1 MNLSRSI
8 GWLFLVIPAYSWAT
22 GPVKKFPEDEIVVT
36 ATRFKQRLQDLPV
49 GASVISATQIRN
61 SAASTLPELLQQLA
75 GVHTRNTDGSPDQ
88 QIDLRGFGITGN
100 QNTLVLLNGQR
111 LNEIELVGIRWSAI
125 PIDSIERIEVL
136 RSSGA
141 VTYGDNATGGV
152 INIVTRAAAPNRVT
166 GDAGISMG
174 SYSGTEFKGALN
186 VAKENLSFALTAN
199 SLETD
204 NYRVNNALRQGNLQ
218 GDLRYRLANGSLML
232 NFGVD
237 DQKLQLPGPRTEAQ
251 LQSDRRGATTPNDF
265 STREG
270 AYVMLRGEHAVGAAT
285 LAADLSFRDNSRTA
299 LFKDYSFG
307 FFNNRLS
314 THSDVWLFNP
324 RVKLPFQG
332 LGAGHELVVGA
343 NFEWWDYRSKRFG
356 GALADTLAADVV
368 ARIDNKAIYLQHA
381 TTLPLGTVI
390 SLGGRAQWT
399 DNKADD
405 QFNPA
410 AYARDQKNRMLHAY
424 DVGVRQPLSSAF
436 SLYGKFGRSFRIV
449 TVDEVYSQF
458 GGPPPLFDS
467 MVTLLRPQTAHT
479 GELGMEYRQGT
490 VHARTS
496 IYRTDL
502 NNEIG
507 YMVISDATQPF
518 PPFTNNINLPPTRRQ
533 GVEFE
538 GSWTPFDKLDLFG
551 SYTFNDAR
559 FREGVFG
566 GANVAGKTVPLVPQH
581 RASAGGT
588 FRLTP
593 NTRFAATMNYVGEQ
607 VYDNDQANSF
617 GRRMPDYTTV
627 DFKAMHQMGNLSL
640 SLALNNLFDQKYYSY
655 AIRNNAGTS
664 FNAYPARERNVWL
677 TVRYQFN

>member
-8 GWLFLVIPAYSWAT
+8 GWLFFVIPAYSWAT

-49 GASVISATQIRN
+49 GASVINATQIRN

-166 GDAGISMG
+166 GDAGVSFG

-204 NYRVNNALRQGNLQ
+204 NYRVNNALQQRNLQ
-218 GDLRYRLANGSLML
+218 GDLRYRLTNGSLML

-237 DQKLQLPGPRTEAQ
+237 DQKLQLPGARHEAQ
-251 LQSDRRGATTPNDF
+251 LQSDRRGTSRPNDF

-270 AYVMLRGEHAVGAAT
+270 AYVMLRGEHAVGTAT

-299 LFKDYSFG
+299 LFKDYDYG
-307 FFNNRLS
+307 GLYNNRSS

-332 LGAGHELVVGA
+332 LGANHELVVGA
-343 NFEWWDYRSKRFG
+343 NFEWWDYRSQRFSG
-356 GALADTLAADVV
+356 VLTDTLAANIT
-368 ARIDNKAIYLQHA
+368 AKMDNKAAYLQHA
-381 TTLPLGTVI
+381 MTLPSGTII

-399 DNKADD
+399 GNKADD
-405 QFNPA
+405 GLNPA
-410 AYARDQKNRMLHAY
+410 AYARDQVSRMLHAY
-424 DVGVRQPLSSAF
+424 DVGVRQPVGSAF
-436 SLYGKFGRSFRIV
+436 SLYGKFGRSFRIA
-449 TVDEVYSQF
+449 TVDEIYSQF
-458 GGPPPLFDS
+458 GSTAYDS
-467 MVTLLRPQTAHT
+467 IVTLLRPQTAHT

-496 IYRTDL
+496 IYRTEL

-507 YMVISDATQPF
+507 YMVISDSTKSFSPF
-518 PPFTNNINLPPTRRQ
+518 SNNINLPPTRRQ
-533 GVEFE
+533 GIEFE
-538 GSWTPFDKLDLFG
+538 GSWTPLDKLDLFG
-551 SYTFNDAR
+551 SYTFNDAH
-559 FREGVFG
+559 FREGTFG
-566 GANVAGKTVPLVPQH
+566 GANVAGKTVPLVPRH

-607 VYDNDQANSF
+607 VYDNDQVNSF

-655 AIRNNAGTS
+655 GIRRNDGTS

-677 TVRYQFN
+677 SVKYQFN